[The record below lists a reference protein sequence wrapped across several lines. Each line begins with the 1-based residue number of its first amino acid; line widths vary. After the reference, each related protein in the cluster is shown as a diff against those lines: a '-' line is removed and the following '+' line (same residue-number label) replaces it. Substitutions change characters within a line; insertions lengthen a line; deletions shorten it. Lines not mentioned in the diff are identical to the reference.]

1 MPRPKLSKQLKQLVR
16 ERAHFCCE
24 YCLSQEAYSPDP
36 FSNEHII
43 ALSAGGHSTANN
55 LAFSCQGCNNFKYTF
70 RFALDLVTLQEV
82 PLYHPR
88 QDRWAD
94 HFSWNDDASELI
106 GLTATGRATIE
117 TLQLNREQVVNL
129 RRVLSVV
136 GKHPPTH
143 LFAST

>member
-1 MPRPKLSKQLKQLVR
+1 MR

-24 YCLSQEAYSPDP
+24 YCLSQEAFSPDP

-43 ALSAGGHSTANN
+43 PLSLGGRSIANN

-70 RFALDLVTLQEV
+70 LFAFDLVTLQEV

-88 QDRWAD
+88 RDRWEE
-94 HFSWNDDASELI
+94 HFSWNEDASELI
-106 GLTATGRATIE
+106 GLTPTGRATIE

-129 RRVLSVV
+129 RRVLSLV
-136 GKHPPTH
+136 GKHPPAH
-143 LFAST
+143 RPL